1 VRLIIEKPELDPFIE
16 ARVRRWSP
24 TVHYLSQT
32 EVHVYALAIAASVL
46 LSFFPFLIVMVTL
59 LRDVLHFKTAE
70 SALFYALRDYF
81 PGELASL
88 IQKNL
93 TKVTHE
99 RFQVTSLVLLL
110 FTANGIFEPLEV
122 ALNRAWGVAKNR
134 SYIGNQILSLFM
146 ILLCGGLAL
155 GSIVLTALN
164 PEFVKGDLLKMFAF
178 KIAAIPITILSLFL
192 TYWILPN
199 RRVPVARVIP
209 VAAVVGLGMEVL
221 KYVFLWA
228 WPWLN
233 AKFRNEYGDVF
244 KYSISVILF
253 SMLTSFLVLAGAEW
267 SARPE
272 GSSHNERA
280 VARKEQPA
288 NQSL

>member
-1 VRLIIEKPELDPFIE
+1 MRLIIEKPELDPFIE

-272 GSSHNERA
+272 GLSQKERA
-280 VARKEQPA
+280 AKERPA
-288 NQSL
+288 GQSL

>member
-1 VRLIIEKPELDPFIE
+1 
-16 ARVRRWSP
+16 
-24 TVHYLSQT
+24 
-32 EVHVYALAIAASVL
+32 
-46 LSFFPFLIVMVTL
+46 M
-59 LRDVLHFKTAE
+59 
-70 SALFYALRDYF
+70 
-81 PGELASL
+81 
-88 IQKNL
+88 
-93 TKVTHE
+93 
-99 RFQVTSLVLLL
+99 TSLVLLL

-134 SYIGNQILSLFM
+134 SYIANQILSLFM

-164 PEFVKGDLLKMFAF
+164 PEFVKGICLKLLAF
-178 KIAAIPITILSLFL
+178 KLAAIPITILSLFL

-199 RRVPVARVIP
+199 RRVPVARVMP

-233 AKFRNEYGDVF
+233 AKFSNEYGDVF

-272 GSSHNERA
+272 GLPGKLSSGPDMPN
-280 VARKEQPA
+280 
-288 NQSL
+288 

>member
-1 VRLIIEKPELDPFIE
+1 MRVIIEKPELDPFIE
-16 ARVRRWSP
+16 SRVRRWRP

-59 LRDVLHFKTAE
+59 LRDVLHFKAAE
-70 SALFYALRDYF
+70 SALFFALRDYF
-81 PGELASL
+81 PGELAAL

-122 ALNRAWGVAKNR
+122 ALNRAWGVTKNR

-244 KYSISVILF
+244 KYSISVIVF

-267 SARPE
+267 SARPDGLLQE
-272 GSSHNERA
+272 ER
-280 VARKEQPA
+280 PGG
-288 NQSL
+288 QSL

>member
-1 VRLIIEKPELDPFIE
+1 MRVIIEKPELDPFIE

-46 LSFFPFLIVMVTL
+46 LSFYPFLIVMVTL
-59 LRDVLHFKTAE
+59 LHDVLHLKTAE
-70 SALFYALRDYF
+70 AALFFALRDYF
-81 PGELASL
+81 PAELAEQ

-93 TKVTHE
+93 TKVTRE

-122 ALNRAWGVAKNR
+122 ALNRAWGVTKNR
-134 SYIGNQILSLFM
+134 SYLHNQILSLFM

-164 PEFVKGDLLKMFAF
+164 PDFVKGDLLKTFAF
-178 KIAAIPITILSLFL
+178 KIAAVPITILSLFL

-221 KYVFLWA
+221 KYVFLKA

-244 KYSISVILF
+244 KYSISVIVF

-267 SARPE
+267 SARPVGLSE
-272 GSSHNERA
+272 KERA
-280 VARKEQPA
+280 PG
-288 NQSL
+288 QSLRAN